1 MLHLSG
7 KPLALHCILR
17 TAASRHL
24 LVTSLLLAAGAAAP
38 LANGAELDESH
49 AFYRAGKY
57 EECIAA
63 AKEAMARNAYGEDWP
78 VLKIDSELR
87 LGRYTDALQTLEG
100 ALKRFPSSIRLRWV
114 GHLVFFFNQKPKEA
128 LKALDEI
135 SEFAKRAPYFYN
147 DSANRVALGRYYVS
161 KGADA
166 RSVLETFYDPVKKDY
181 PGLSSAYIAAG
192 ELALSKN
199 DYALAAEEFESAL
212 KRSSDDPEIHW
223 GLAKA
228 FFSSDAE
235 RANKEIETAL
245 RLNPHHVE
253 SMLFVIDHHID
264 AERYDEA
271 ENALEQILK
280 LNALQPD
287 AWAYRAVLAHL
298 RGDSAGEKNARDK
311 ALTTWPTN
319 PEVDH
324 LIGRKLSEKYRFAEG
339 AEYQRRALKNNR
351 HFLPAHLQLS
361 QDLLR
366 IGQDEEGW
374 RLANLVFESD
384 QYNVVAH
391 NLVQLKSEMDK
402 FRTLETPDFL
412 VRMDAH
418 EAALYGDRV
427 LQLLTRAK
435 AELCDKYD
443 VVIDEPVI
451 VDIFPRQQD
460 FAIRTFGLP
469 GGAGF
474 LGVCFGRVITANSPA
489 SQGNSPSNLESVL
502 WHEFCHVVTLQKTRN
517 RMPRWLSEGISV
529 YEERQANPAWGQSM
543 DPQYRT
549 MILGG
554 QLTPVSKLS
563 GAFLQPP
570 SPLHL
575 QFAYYEASLV
585 TEYLIEEYGL
595 EVVKRLLTDLGVG
608 MPINESLQRYAGSLD
623 ALDAEFAKFA
633 MQRAHQLAPQATW
646 EEVVVDEDAS
656 ADELAEWLK
665 NHPKNFPALQQYA
678 KKLLAEDR
686 AEEAIVALQ
695 KLVELYPEY
704 VGPDSAYRLLATI
717 YHENGETDRELEVLN
732 NLAKFDADAT
742 AAYLRLMEI
751 SSARGDWAAVR
762 QNAERMLAVN
772 PLVTAPHRFLAQAA
786 DQLKDTAGAVRGYQ
800 ALLQLDP
807 TDPAEIHYR
816 LAWNLKAQKEHDAA
830 RRHVLKALEEAPRY
844 REAHQLLLELAE
856 EIKEETRV
864 NRTVT
869 R

>member
-7 KPLALHCILR
+7 KLLPLLLSLR

-24 LVTSLLLAAGAAAP
+24 IVHSLLLALGTSVPVANAAD
-38 LANGAELDESH
+38 LDESH
-49 AFYRAGKY
+49 ASYRVGKY
-57 EECIAA
+57 DECIDA
-63 AKEAMARNAYGEDWP
+63 AKEAMVRNAYGEDWP
-78 VLKIDSELR
+78 VLKIESELQ
-87 LGRYTDALQTLEG
+87 LGRYADALQTLEG
-100 ALKRFPSSIRLRWV
+100 ALKRFPSSVRLRWV
-114 GHLVFFFNQKPKEA
+114 GHLVFFFNKKPNEA

-135 SEFAKRAPYFYN
+135 GEYAKRAPYFYN
-147 DSANRVALGRYYVS
+147 DSANRVTLGRYYVS

-181 PGLSSAYIAAG
+181 PGLSGAYIAAG

-199 DYALAAEEFESAL
+199 DYALAAEEFDGAL
-212 KRSSDDPEIHW
+212 KRSGDDPEIHL

-228 FFSSDAE
+228 FFSSDAK

-245 RLNPHHVE
+245 RLNPHHVA

-271 ENALEQILK
+271 ETVLDQVLE
-280 LNALQPD
+280 LNSLQPD
-287 AWAYRAVLAHL
+287 AWAYRAVLAHI
-298 RGDSAGEKNARDK
+298 RGDSAGEKSARDK
-311 ALTTWPTN
+311 ALSTWPTN

-339 AEYQRRALKNNR
+339 AEYQRRALKSNR

-374 RLANLVFESD
+374 RRADLVFESD

-391 NLVQLKSEMDK
+391 NLVQLKAEMEQ
-402 FRTLETPDFL
+402 FRTLETSDFL

-418 EAALYGDRV
+418 EASLYGDRV

-435 AELCDKYD
+435 ADLCEKYD

-451 VDIFPRQQD
+451 VDIFPRQED

-489 SQGNSPSNLESVL
+489 SQGTSPSNLESVL

-529 YEERQANPAWGQSM
+529 YEEREANPAWGQSM

-549 MILGG
+549 MILSG

-585 TEYLIEEYGL
+585 TEYLIQEYGL
-595 EVVKRLLTDLGVG
+595 DVLKRLLTDLGVG

-623 ALDAEFAKFA
+623 ALDAEFEKYATARAK
-633 MQRAHQLAPQATW
+633 QLAPLATW
-646 EEVVVDEDAS
+646 EEVDVDEDAS
-656 ADELAEWLK
+656 ADELAEWLE
-665 NHPKNFPALQQYA
+665 NHPENL
-678 KKLLAEDR
+678 DR
-686 AEEAIVALQ
+686 KSV
-695 KLVELYPEY
+695 V
-704 VGPDSAYRLLATI
+704 
-717 YHENGETDRELEVLN
+717 
-732 NLAKFDADAT
+732 
-742 AAYLRLMEI
+742 
-751 SSARGDWAAVR
+751 
-762 QNAERMLAVN
+762 
-772 PLVTAPHRFLAQAA
+772 
-786 DQLKDTAGAVRGYQ
+786 
-800 ALLQLDP
+800 
-807 TDPAEIHYR
+807 
-816 LAWNLKAQKEHDAA
+816 
-830 RRHVLKALEEAPRY
+830 
-844 REAHQLLLELAE
+844 
-856 EIKEETRV
+856 
-864 NRTVT
+864 
-869 R
+869 